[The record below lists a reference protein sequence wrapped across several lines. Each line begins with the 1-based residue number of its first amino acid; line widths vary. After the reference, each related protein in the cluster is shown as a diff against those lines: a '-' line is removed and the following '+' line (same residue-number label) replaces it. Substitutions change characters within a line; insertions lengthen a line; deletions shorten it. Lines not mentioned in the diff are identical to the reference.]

1 MRRTGLG
8 GQAMQANNENH
19 RVKNESQKECREN
32 MFYVSTGTAEEWY

>member
-8 GQAMQANNENH
+8 GHAMQANNENH